1 MPIPMLDGGHLLY
14 YLIEAVKGSPL
25 SEQAESVGLRIGMAI
40 IGALMVLALYNDFMR
55 LMK

>member
-1 MPIPMLDGGHLLY
+1 
-14 YLIEAVKGSPL
+14 
-25 SEQAESVGLRIGMAI
+25 VGLRIGMAI